1 MSWKRTTRNE
11 GFTLLELTLAVGIF
25 AVAIGVAAQSLISF
39 YATMDMQH
47 QRTVAVQHCRAI
59 LSDMRSVR
67 DAHPNTEETPTN
79 FQTAVLAQFPEATI
93 MTGPPGLANAEL
105 EINYEDPSPTAN
117 PLAPTVTVRW
127 EDLRGRQIS
136 AAASSALTDR

>member
-1 MSWKRTTRNE
+1 MRLTRTTRNE
-11 GFTLLELTLAVGIF
+11 GFTLLELTLAVAVF

-47 QRTVAVQHCRAI
+47 QRTVALQHCRAV

-67 DAHPNTEETPTN
+67 DAHPNTEELPTN

-93 MTGPPGLANAEL
+93 MTGPPELANAEV
-105 EINYEDPSPTAN
+105 EITYEDPNATAN

-127 EDLRGRQIS
+127 QDLRGRQLS
-136 AAASSALTDR
+136 AAASTALTDQ